1 MNKFKNLQNLKVA
14 LVYDRVNTRFGG
26 AEQVLLVLHDLF
38 PEATLFTSV
47 YDKKEA
53 QWSQVFKVK
62 TSFLQK
68 CRMAR
73 RRHRLFLPLMPLAF
87 ENLDLR
93 EYDLVISI
101 TSAEAKGIITQP
113 GQKHICY
120 LLTPPRYLYSHQQEY
135 LNSRVLFKIPVI
147 KFFTKKIFN
156 YLTWWD
162 QAAIHRPDYLIPISK
177 LVQQRVKKYYNLTT
191 LDPIYPP
198 IDVNL
203 EQPIENWEQLK
214 NLLRLPEK
222 FYLVVS
228 RLVAYKKI
236 DLAIQACK
244 KMKKN
249 LIIVGNGPEYKH
261 LVKLADNNKHIFF
274 LNNQSQKIVNTLMKQ
289 AKLFIA
295 PGIDD
300 FGLSPIQANFFGTPA
315 VINHHS
321 GVAEVLQHKK
331 QALHLN
337 EISLAELINKIKM
350 AEQIKFNSAE
360 LKQNALKY
368 TKEKFKLNFTKALKM
383 VL

>member
-38 PEATLFTSV
+38 PDATLFTSV

-53 QWSQVFKVK
+53 HWAQIFKVK

-87 ENLDLR
+87 EKLDLR
-93 EYDLVISI
+93 EYDLIISV

-135 LNSRVLFKIPVI
+135 LNSRLLFKIPGI
-147 KFFTKKIFN
+147 KFFAKKIFN

-162 QAAIHRPDYLIPISK
+162 QAAIHHPDYLLPISK
-177 LVQQRVKKYYNLTT
+177 LVQQRVKKYYDLAT

-198 IDVNL
+198 INVGL
-203 EQPIENWEQLK
+203 EEPIEDWPQLS
-214 NLLRLPEK
+214 NLLSLPNE
-222 FYLVVS
+222 FFLVVS
-228 RLVAYKKI
+228 RLVSYKKI
-236 DLAIQACK
+236 DLAIQACVELDKNLVIVGQGPELK
-244 KMKKN
+244 KLTKLAKKKKN
-249 LIIVGNGPEYKH
+249 II
-261 LVKLADNNKHIFF
+261 F
-274 LNNQSQKIVNTLMKQ
+274 LQNQPQKIVNTLMQQ
-289 AKLFIA
+289 AQLFLA

-300 FGLSPIQANFFGTPA
+300 FGLSPIQAGFFGTPA

-321 GVAEVLQHKK
+321 GVAEVLKHKK

-337 EISLAELINKIKM
+337 EISLAELIDKIKM
-350 AEQIKFNSAE
+350 AEQINFNSAE

-368 TKEKFKLNFTKALKM
+368 TKEKFKLNFTKILKM